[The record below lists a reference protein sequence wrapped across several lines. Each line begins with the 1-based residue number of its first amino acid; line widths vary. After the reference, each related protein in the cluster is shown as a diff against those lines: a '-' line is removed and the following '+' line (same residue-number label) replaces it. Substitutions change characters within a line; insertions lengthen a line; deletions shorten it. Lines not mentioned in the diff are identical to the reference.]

1 MKKIFAILM
10 TICMTICLLAGASS
24 ITAFTAFA
32 EEAPAAG
39 TVMRVRRQSGS
50 NEPTFVADYD
60 NFEEGWNKAM
70 ELADNISD
78 RVIVDLYADWIADEE
93 GRFSDDWINGSGFK
107 RDTIYFQDGVDFTL
121 NMNGHKIHRHL
132 ADSEADGEV
141 MYIDSNA
148 DVTINNGTI
157 TGGRTT
163 NGAGG
168 IHVNGAR
175 VYLNDVCVIDNK
187 ATQED
192 YGGGIALYGNSKLVM
207 NGGEL
212 GDNFADNRG
221 GGVYLG
227 ASGVTA
233 EFNNVKIYNNC
244 TSYGF
249 SSQGAIAYAYG
260 KNCDL
265 KFTNCEMYGNAQ
277 GDLIVIL
284 EDNSN
289 LYIDGCDIYDNDT
302 ESIISSVTDSFTSE
316 HYLEVKNTRIHDNR
330 IFDKGNLSYIF
341 KTEDTKFNIE
351 NVTVVDNAAPLILA
365 DDCFGTIKNC
375 TFNNNGKEICIDEG
389 CVDDI
394 TFYDCNF
401 GDSIFN
407 QEVKTVSTDSTGAL
421 MGICVQKADGTL
433 GTVDYYKKLEYGWT
447 DAMTRAQSLKGKERI
462 VVDLYADWTAVEG
475 QFTDNFNNDVGFDW
489 DAIHIPQNVRVTF
502 NLNGYKIDRALTT
515 DELNGEVIC
524 IDKNADVIINGGKNG
539 DEIARADDTDAAVQF
554 GTITGGWSNNGAG
567 GIHIKDNATVVLN
580 NVKVD
585 GNSVRGD
592 DGAAIAVYDGAKLI
606 MNGGSISNNLM
617 RASTTVFDIEVSPY
631 GALYANESTVTL
643 NNVTLSDNYTFD
655 SAAEGVA
662 IYATESTVAIN
673 NCIVSGN
680 AVAKE
685 GRYNAKSVI
694 AGYDSKFIIT
704 DTDFTNNAS
713 DGGDNCYGD
722 SRLFYFEDS
731 RLTMEGGKVT
741 QNNPQELF
749 YFEDSHADINKV
761 TITDNAS
768 VVIYVD
774 NDSEKVN
781 MNECT
786 LNKNASIDNAS
797 DIQVETK
804 GTLAMNNCVIG
815 DTNFEDKGKVEGV
828 GSLFGEGS
836 LAMIVA
842 FVALITSVASI
853 IVIVT
858 ARKKKNVPVTKTE
871 SSEEGN

>member
-1 MKKIFAILM
+1 M
-10 TICMTICLLAGASS
+10 ASALCV
-24 ITAFTAFA
+24 TTFA

-60 NFEEGWNKAM
+60 NFETGWNEAM
-70 ELADNISD
+70 ELADD
-78 RVIVDLYADWIADEE
+78 TGAHVIVDLYADWISDEE

-107 RDTIYFQDGVDFTL
+107 SDTIYFQDFVDFTL
-121 NMNGHKIHRHL
+121 NMNGHKIHRRL

-141 MYIDSNA
+141 MYIDSGA

-157 TGGRTT
+157 TGGKTT

-175 VYLNDVCVIDNK
+175 LYLNDVCVTKNSAGTDN
-187 ATQED
+187 
-192 YGGGIALYGNSKLVM
+192 GGGIALYRSSKLVM

-212 GDNFADNRG
+212 GDNIAVKG
-221 GGVYLG
+221 AGVFLDDSSY
-227 ASGVTA
+227 A
-233 EFNNVKIYNNC
+233 EFNNVAMHGNYAGYDGSVAYVWSQNCTIKFNNC
-244 TSYGF
+244 
-249 SSQGAIAYAYG
+249 
-260 KNCDL
+260 K
-265 KFTNCEMYGNAQ
+265 MYENRD
-277 GDLIVIL
+277 DLIGIA

-289 LYIDGCDIYDNDT
+289 LYMDGCEIYSNYGT
-302 ESIISSVTDSFTSE
+302 YRTDLIYVLTDFGCE
-316 HYLEVKNTRIHDNR
+316 HKVEIKNTYIHDNSNPGGR
-330 IFDKGNLSYIF
+330 VVFLGDANFVLENVK
-341 KTEDTKFNIE
+341 IE
-351 NVTVVDNAAPLILA
+351 NNDNVAFYTTGASYGTVT
-365 DDCFGTIKNC
+365 NC
-375 TFNNNGKEICIDEG
+375 TFNNNGYTEDVSGADIHVADNVTDVAF
-389 CVDDI
+389 VD
-394 TFYDCNF
+394 CSF
-401 GDSIFN
+401 GDSTFDS
-407 QEVKTVSTDSTGAL
+407 EVKTVSTDSTGAL

-447 DAMTRAQSLKGKERI
+447 DAMKLAQTLKGKARV

-475 QFTDNFNNDVGFDW
+475 QFTDNFDNDVGFDW

-502 NLNGYKIDRALTT
+502 NLNGHKIDRALTT
-515 DELNGEVIC
+515 DEANGEVIC
-524 IDKNADVIINGGKNG
+524 IDKNADVIING
-539 DEIARADDTDAAVQF
+539 

-585 GNSVRGD
+585 GNAVRGD

-606 MNGGSISNNLM
+606 MNGGSISNNFM
-617 RASTTVFDIEVSPY
+617 RASVTVFDIEVFPY

-662 IYATESTVAIN
+662 IYATDSTVAIN
-673 NCIVSGN
+673 ECIVSGN

-704 DTDFTNNAS
+704 NTDFTNNAS

-731 RLTMEGGKVT
+731 RLTMEGGKIT
-741 QNNPQELF
+741 QNNPQELL
-749 YFEDSHADINKV
+749 YFEDSDADINKV

-774 NDSEKVN
+774 NDSDSEKVN

-786 LNKNASIDNAS
+786 LNKNASIDNAP

-804 GTLAMNNCVIG
+804 GTLAMNDCAIG

-836 LAMIVA
+836 LSTIVA
-842 FVALITSVASI
+842 FLSLIASGVAIFLV
-853 IVIVT
+853 VYYN
-858 ARKKKNVPVTKTE
+858 KKKAAPVAANGATDTGTDD
-871 SSEEGN
+871 EE

>member
-1 MKKIFAILM
+1 MKRIFAILM
-10 TICMTICLLAGASS
+10 TICLLAGALS
-24 ITAFTAFA
+24 ITAFAA
-32 EEAPAAG
+32 DEPAAG

-60 NFEEGWNKAM
+60 DFETGWNEAM
-70 ELADNISD
+70 ELADSISD
-78 RVIVDLYADWIADEE
+78 RVIVDLYDDWDSDEE

-107 RDTIYFQDGVDFTL
+107 RDTIYFQDGVVFTL
-121 NMNGHKIHRHL
+121 NMNGHKIDRRL
-132 ADSEADGEV
+132 AESEADGEV
-141 MYIDSNA
+141 MYIDSGA

-157 TGGRTT
+157 TGGKTT

-175 VYLNDVCVIDNK
+175 LYLNDVCVTKNSAGTDN
-187 ATQED
+187 
-192 YGGGIALYGNSKLVM
+192 GGGIALYRSSKLVM

-212 GDNFADNRG
+212 GDNIAVKG
-221 GGVYLG
+221 AGVFLDDSSY
-227 ASGVTA
+227 A
-233 EFNNVKIYNNC
+233 EFNNVAMHGNYAGYDGSVAYVWSQNCTIKFNNC
-244 TSYGF
+244 
-249 SSQGAIAYAYG
+249 
-260 KNCDL
+260 K
-265 KFTNCEMYGNAQ
+265 MYENRD
-277 GDLIVIL
+277 DLIGIA

-289 LYIDGCDIYDNDT
+289 LYMDGCEIYSNYGT
-302 ESIISSVTDSFTSE
+302 YHTDLIYVLTDFDCE
-316 HYLEVKNTRIHDNR
+316 HKVEIKNTYIHDNSNPGGR
-330 IFDKGNLSYIF
+330 VVFLGDANFVLENVK
-341 KTEDTKFNIE
+341 IE
-351 NVTVVDNAAPLILA
+351 NNDNVAFYTTGASYGTVT
-365 DDCFGTIKNC
+365 NC
-375 TFNNNGKEICIDEG
+375 TFNNNGYTEAASGADIHVADNVTDVAF
-389 CVDDI
+389 VD
-394 TFYDCNF
+394 CSF
-401 GDSIFN
+401 GDSTFDS
-407 QEVKTVSTDSTGAL
+407 EVKTVSTDSTGAV

-447 DAMTRAQSLKGKERI
+447 DAMTRAQSLKGKERV

-502 NLNGYKIDRALTT
+502 NLNGHKIDRALTT
-515 DELNGEVIC
+515 DEANGEVIC

-592 DGAAIAVYDGAKLI
+592 DGAAIAVYDGANLI
-606 MNGGSISNNLM
+606 MNGGSISNNFM
-617 RASTTVFDIEVSPY
+617 RSSTTVFDIEISPY

-643 NNVTLSDNYTFD
+643 NKVTLSDNYTFD

-673 NCIVSGN
+673 ECIVSGN

-704 DTDFTNNAS
+704 KTNFTNNAS
-713 DGGDNCYGD
+713 DGEDNCYAD

-731 RLTMEGGKVT
+731 RLTMEGGKIT
-741 QNNPQELF
+741 QNNPQELLC
-749 YFEDSHADINKV
+749 FEDSHADINKV

-786 LNKNASIDNAS
+786 LNKNASIDNAP

-804 GTLAMNNCVIG
+804 GTLAMNNCKIG

-836 LAMIVA
+836 LTNILVIIS
-842 FVALITSVASI
+842 LVASGVSI
-853 IVIVT
+853 FLTVYYN
-858 ARKKKNVPVTKTE
+858 KKKAAPVAANGATDTE
-871 SSEEGN
+871 TDDEE

>member
-1 MKKIFAILM
+1 MKRIFAILM
-10 TICMTICLLAGASS
+10 TICLLAGALS
-24 ITAFTAFA
+24 ITAFAA
-32 EEAPAAG
+32 DEPAAG
-39 TVMRVRRQSGS
+39 TVMRVRRQRGS

-60 NFEEGWNKAM
+60 NFEEGWNEAM
-70 ELADNISD
+70 ELADSISD
-78 RVIVDLYADWIADEE
+78 RVIVDLYADWISDEE

-107 RDTIYFQDGVDFTL
+107 HDTIYFQNGVDFTL
-121 NMNGHKIHRHL
+121 NMNGHKIHRRL

-141 MYIDSNA
+141 MYIDSYA

-157 TGGRTT
+157 TGGRTN

-175 VYLNDVCVIDNK
+175 VYLNDVCVVDNK
-187 ATQED
+187 GLLED

-207 NGGEL
+207 KGGEL
-212 GDNFADNRG
+212 RDNFAHHRG
-221 GGVYLG
+221 GAVYLG
-227 ASGVTA
+227 DSGITA
-233 EFNNVKIYNNC
+233 EFDNVKIINNG
-244 TSYGF
+244 TGHGSYMG
-249 SSQGAIAYAYG
+249 GAIAYIYG
-260 KNCDL
+260 EDCDL
-265 KFTNCEMYGNAQ
+265 KFTNCEMYANYGSN
-277 GDLIVIL
+277 LILAI

-289 LYIDGCDIYDNDT
+289 IYMNGCDIHGNAGYSIVSMPTDN
-302 ESIISSVTDSFTSE
+302 FTAE
-316 HYLEVKNTRIHDNR
+316 HYLEVKNTRIHDNASS
-330 IFDKGNLSYIF
+330 SYAF
-341 KTEDTKFNIE
+341 STEDTKLYIE
-351 NVTVVDNAAPLILA
+351 NVTVVDNTTLVIGAS
-365 DDCFGTIKNC
+365 DSSGTIKNC
-375 TFNNNGKEICIDEG
+375 TFNNNAIDQDHKTIWVDED

-394 TFYDCNF
+394 TFYNCNF
-401 GDSIFN
+401 GDSTF
-407 QEVKTVSTDSTGAL
+407 QYEVKTVSTDSTGTV

-447 DAMTRAQSLKGKERI
+447 DAMTRAQSLKGKERV

-524 IDKNADVIINGGKNG
+524 IDKNADVIINGG
-539 DEIARADDTDAAVQF
+539 
-554 GTITGGWSNNGAG
+554 TITGGWSNNGAG

-592 DGAAIAVYDGAKLI
+592 DGAAIAVYDGANLI
-606 MNGGSISNNLM
+606 MNGGSISNNFM
-617 RASTTVFDIEVSPY
+617 RASTTFFDIEVSPY

-643 NNVTLSDNYTFD
+643 NNVTLSNNYTFD

-673 NCIVSGN
+673 KCIVSGN

-731 RLTMEGGKVT
+731 RLTMEGGTIT
-741 QNNPQELF
+741 QNNPQELL
-749 YFEDSHADINKV
+749 YFEDSDADINKV

-774 NDSEKVN
+774 NDSDSEKVN
-781 MNECT
+781 MNECI
-786 LNKNASIDNAS
+786 LNKNASIDNAP

-804 GTLAMNNCVIG
+804 GTLAMNDCEIG

-836 LAMIVA
+836 LTNILVIIS
-842 FVALITSVASI
+842 LIASGVSI
-853 IVIVT
+853 FLTVYYN
-858 ARKKKNVPVTKTE
+858 KKKTAPAVANGVAETE
-871 SSEEGN
+871 TDDEE

>member
-1 MKKIFAILM
+1 MKKIF
-10 TICMTICLLAGASS
+10 TIIMTICLMAS
-24 ITAFTAFA
+24 AFCVTTFA

-60 NFEEGWNKAM
+60 DFEKGWNEAM
-70 ELADNISD
+70 ELADNTGAH
-78 RVIVDLYADWIADEE
+78 VIVDLYADWNSDEE
-93 GRFSDDWINGSGFK
+93 GRFSDDWINGPGFK
-107 RDTIYFQDGVDFTL
+107 RDTIYFQNGVDFTL

-141 MYIDSNA
+141 MYIDRYA

-157 TGGRTT
+157 TGGRTN

-175 VYLNDVCVIDNK
+175 VYLNDVCVVDNK
-187 ATQED
+187 GLLED

-207 NGGEL
+207 KGGEL
-212 GDNFADNRG
+212 RDNFAHHRG
-221 GGVYLG
+221 GAVYLG
-227 ASGVTA
+227 DSGITA
-233 EFNNVKIYNNC
+233 EFDNVKIINNGSGHG
-244 TSYGF
+244 TYMG
-249 SSQGAIAYAYG
+249 GGIAYIYG
-260 KNCDL
+260 EDCDL
-265 KFTNCEMYGNAQ
+265 KFTNCEMYANYGSN
-277 GDLIVIL
+277 LIVAI

-289 LYIDGCDIYDNDT
+289 IYMDGCDIHGNAGYSIVSMPTDN
-302 ESIISSVTDSFTSE
+302 FTAE
-316 HYLEVKNTRIHDNR
+316 HYLEVKNTRIHDNASS
-330 IFDKGNLSYIF
+330 SYAF
-341 KTEDTKFNIE
+341 HTVDTRLYIE
-351 NVTVVDNAAPLILA
+351 NVTVVDNTTLVIGSN
-365 DDCFGTIKNC
+365 DSSGTIKNC
-375 TFNNNGKEICIDEG
+375 TFNNNAIDRDHETIWVDED

-394 TFYDCNF
+394 TFYNCNF
-401 GDSIFN
+401 GDSTFKY
-407 QEVKTVSTDSTGAL
+407 EVKTVSTDSTGAV

-433 GTVDYYKKLEYGWT
+433 GTVDYYKKQEYGWT
-447 DAMTRAQSLKGKERI
+447 DAMKLAQTLKGKARV

-502 NLNGYKIDRALTT
+502 NLNGHKIDRALTT
-515 DELNGEVIC
+515 DEANGEVIC
-524 IDKNADVIINGGKNG
+524 IDENADVIINGGKNG

-585 GNSVRGD
+585 GNAVTGD
-592 DGAAIAVYDGAKLI
+592 EGAAIAVYDGANLI
-606 MNGGSISNNLM
+606 MNGGSISNNFM
-617 RASTTVFDIEVSPY
+617 RSSTTVFDIEISPY

-643 NNVTLSDNYTFD
+643 NKVTLSDNYTFD

-673 NCIVSGN
+673 ECIVSGN

-713 DGGDNCYGD
+713 DGEDNCYAD

-731 RLTMEGGKVT
+731 RLTMEGGKIT
-741 QNNPQELF
+741 QNNPQELL
-749 YFEDSHADINKV
+749 YFEDSDADINKV

-774 NDSEKVN
+774 NDSDSEKVN

-786 LNKNASIDNAS
+786 LNKNASIDNAP

-804 GTLAMNNCVIG
+804 GTLAMNNCEIG

-836 LAMIVA
+836 LTNILVIIS
-842 FVALITSVASI
+842 LIASGVSI
-853 IVIVT
+853 FLTVYYN
-858 ARKKKNVPVTKTE
+858 KKKTVPVAANGVAETE
-871 SSEEGN
+871 TDDEE

>member
-1 MKKIFAILM
+1 MEIFLSKKRRELLMKKIFAMI
-10 TICMTICLLAGASS
+10 MTICLMAIALCV
-24 ITAFTAFA
+24 TTFA

-60 NFEEGWNKAM
+60 NFEEGWNEAM
-70 ELADNISD
+70 ELADD
-78 RVIVDLYADWIADEE
+78 TGARVIVDLYADWISDEE

-107 RDTIYFQDGVDFTL
+107 HDTIYFQNGVAFTL
-121 NMNGHKIHRHL
+121 NMNGHTIHRRL
-132 ADSEADGEV
+132 ADIEADGEV

-157 TGGRTT
+157 TGGRTN

-168 IHVNGAR
+168 IHVNGAE
-175 VYLNDVCVIDNK
+175 VYLNDVRVVDNK
-187 ATQED
+187 GLRED

-207 NGGEL
+207 KGGEL
-212 GDNFADNRG
+212 RDNFADHRG
-221 GGVYLG
+221 GAVYLG
-227 ASGVTA
+227 DSGITA
-233 EFNNVKIYNNC
+233 EFYNVKIINNG
-244 TSYGF
+244 TGHGSYMG
-249 SSQGAIAYAYG
+249 GAIAYIYG
-260 KNCDL
+260 TDCNL
-265 KFTNCEMYGNAQ
+265 KFTNCEMYANYGSN
-277 GDLIVIL
+277 LILAI

-289 LYIDGCDIYDNDT
+289 VYMDGCDIHGNAGY
-302 ESIISSVTDSFTSE
+302 SIVSLPTDSLFSE
-316 HYLEVKNTRIHDNR
+316 HYLEVKNTRIHDNASS
-330 IFDKGNLSYIF
+330 SYAF
-341 KTEDTKFNIE
+341 HTVDTKLYIE
-351 NVTVVDNAAPLILA
+351 NVTVVDNTTLVIASN
-365 DDCFGTIKNC
+365 DSYGTIKNC
-375 TFNNNGKEICIDEG
+375 TFNNNAIDRDVETIWVDED

-394 TFYDCNF
+394 TFYNCNF
-401 GDSIFN
+401 GDSTFKY
-407 QEVKTVSTDSTGAL
+407 EVKIVSTDSTGAV

-433 GTVDYYKKLEYGWT
+433 GTVDYYKKQEYGWT
-447 DAMTRAQSLKGKERI
+447 DAMKLAQTLKGKARV

-502 NLNGYKIDRALTT
+502 NLNGHKIDRALTT
-515 DELNGEVIC
+515 DESNGEVIC
-524 IDKNADVIINGGKNG
+524 IDKNADVIIN
-539 DEIARADDTDAAVQF
+539 D

-585 GNSVRGD
+585 GNAVRGD
-592 DGAAIAVYDGAKLI
+592 DGAAIAVYNGAKLI
-606 MNGGSISNNLM
+606 MNGGSISNNFM
-617 RASTTVFDIEVSPY
+617 RASVTVFDIEVSPY

-673 NCIVSGN
+673 KCIVSGN

-731 RLTMEGGKVT
+731 RLTMEGGKIT
-741 QNNPQELF
+741 QNNPQELL
-749 YFEDSHADINKV
+749 YFEDSDADINKV

-786 LNKNASIDNAS
+786 LNKNASIDNAP

-804 GTLAMNNCVIG
+804 GTLAMNDCVIG

-842 FVALITSVASI
+842 FVALIASIASI
-853 IVIVT
+853 IVNVT
-858 ARKKKNVPVTKTE
+858 ARKKKTVPVTATE
-871 SSEEGN
+871 QSEDDE